1 MEQRKAWLESVLD
14 TAVDGII
21 VMDASAKVLV
31 FNKACE
37 RMFGRNSRDVIGHNV
52 NILMPSDL
60 SEQHDQYLENYY
72 RTGHKKIIG
81 IGREVRGL
89 HADGSQFPLELSVGE
104 TTSQGQRQFIG
115 ILRDLR
121 PRREM
126 EQRVNQLQG
135 DLVHMARVSAVN
147 EMGAALAHE
156 LNQPLTAIMLYLQ
169 GLVHALGKHEKP
181 PLNEAEQTILTK
193 AIKETERAGQII
205 QRMRHFI
212 EKKQSERKIVTLGHL
227 IEDAVELV
235 RLSVRHSVKIDSH
248 YDKNQDVE
256 VDPIQIQQILVNL
269 LRNACEAVQGQQQ
282 PWIRIVSNV
291 QDTNITIAI
300 TDSGSGI
307 PAQDVPNL
315 FKTFSSQKKNGM
327 GLGLAISRSLA
338 QSHGGDLTVD
348 AGGNGV
354 GATFRLKL
362 PLSQA
367 RGYE

>member
-1 MEQRKAWLESVLD
+1 
-14 TAVDGII
+14 
-21 VMDASAKVLV
+21 
-31 FNKACE
+31 
-37 RMFGRNSRDVIGHNV
+37 
-52 NILMPSDL
+52 
-60 SEQHDQYLENYY
+60 
-72 RTGHKKIIG
+72 
-81 IGREVRGL
+81 
-89 HADGSQFPLELSVGE
+89 
-104 TTSQGQRQFIG
+104 
-115 ILRDLR
+115 
-121 PRREM
+121 M

-169 GLVHALGKHEKP
+169 GLVHALSKHETP
-181 PLNEAEQTILTK
+181 PLNDAEQAILTK

-212 EKKQSERKIVTLGHL
+212 EKKQSERKSITLRYL

-235 RLSVRHSVKIDSH
+235 RLSARQAVKIESH
-248 YDKNQDVE
+248 YDKNQHVE

-269 LRNACEAVQGQQQ
+269 LRNACEAVQGQEH
-282 PWIRIVSNV
+282 PWIRITSER
-291 QDTNITIAI
+291 QEPNIILSV
-300 TDSGSGI
+300 TDSGPGI
-307 PAQDVPNL
+307 PAHDVPNL

-348 AGGNGV
+348 AGGEGV

-362 PLSQA
+362 PLSQT
-367 RGYE
+367 RGHP